1 MKRQEA
7 FDEYLKL
14 HQQKGQTAL
23 KYLRELKNQLLKLN
37 DNACRSEA
45 LLMKFQLRLLS
56 SNKDRLALLPSKN
69 NYNVNEQAT

>member
-37 DNACRSEA
+37 DDVCRPEA
-45 LLMKFQLRLLS
+45 LLMKF
-56 SNKDRLALLPSKN
+56 
-69 NYNVNEQAT
+69 

>member
-23 KYLRELKNQLLKLN
+23 KYLRELKNQLSKL
-37 DNACRSEA
+37 DDDVHRSET

-56 SNKDRLALLPSKN
+56 SNKDRLALLSSKN